1 MEFFEKNLCL
11 SSHFYT
17 VKQESPP
24 TLDLL
29 PVTALLKSGHQP
41 MFFGFTVSCQFCMHQ
56 RGCVCVCV
64 HVPVCVWVLVCMFR
78 ISYWGLTLQT
88 SVDEAKG
95 KPVES
100 MRSLTLMSDVTASGP
115 IIDLGLKKKKRTD
128 LSQK

>member
-1 MEFFEKNLCL
+1 MPVL
-11 SSHFYT
+11 SFLYCKAGEPPHFRPFTSHRSAEIRTSANVFRVYCIMS
-17 VKQESPP
+17 VLHAS
-24 TLDLL
+24 
-29 PVTALLKSGHQP
+29 A
-41 MFFGFTVSCQFCMHQ
+41 
-56 RGCVCVCV
+56 RVCVCV

-100 MRSLTLMSDVTASGP
+100 RRSLTLMSDVTASGP